1 MLSNPTPS
9 GLQAR
14 QQHHRQHRRQNS
26 TPTAFDQL
34 KIATD
39 LPAGMHH
46 RPQPQQRPRMTHRR
60 GAMSLDL
67 RRQQMH
73 SPTTLR
79 QEFSTVSN
87 STNNAGINA
96 PQHVLREAQQQRIAR
111 PGPQQAFAN
120 LASDENYVMSP
131 HGTPH
136 LESFE
141 AQCFDGLRNQQDLGM
156 SFDMYGSPMNHRM
169 KKGQENSS
177 EPGNMPPSQEC
188 ELFPSSAMST
198 PTFLNFQESPTGAP
212 GWISDSD
219 TTSTRRSSGR
229 RISNGILDRV
239 SKFENMG
246 DAPSRPLTPPQQNVT
261 CEYITAIQWWDSGH

>member
-26 TPTAFDQL
+26 TPTAFDPL

-39 LPAGMHH
+39 LPSSMHH
-46 RPQPQQRPRMTHRR
+46 RPHPQQQRPRMTHRR

-73 SPTTLR
+73 HPTTLR
-79 QEFSTVSN
+79 QEISTVSN
-87 STNNAGINA
+87 STNNTGINRS
-96 PQHVLREAQQQRIAR
+96 QHVLREAQQQRIAR

-136 LESFE
+136 LEGFE
-141 AQCFDGLRNQQDLGM
+141 AQCFDGMQGQHDLGM
-156 SFDMYGSPMNHRM
+156 SFDMYGAPVSANLMM
-169 KKGQENSS
+169 KKSQENCS
-177 EPGNMPPSQEC
+177 ENRNMPPSQDFD
-188 ELFPSSAMST
+188 LFPPSAMST
-198 PTFLNFQESPTGAP
+198 PTFMNFQDSQSGAP
-212 GWISDSD
+212 GWISDCDS
-219 TTSTRRSSGR
+219 TSSRRSSIR

-239 SKFENMG
+239 AKFENMG
-246 DAPSRPLTPPQQNVT
+246 DGPSRPLTPPQQNAAR
-261 CEYITAIQWWDSGH
+261 EY